1 MSHKKIEQ
9 GLVPLNSNLNDE
21 VYVKE
26 LDNDSKLIRSVSEAC
41 WISVKGMT
49 SRYLQC
55 VIRGMKFARAEAE
68 SISCAAKDIQ
78 INILLHRDLLVIP
91 M

>member
-26 LDNDSKLIRSVSEAC
+26 LEQRSKQIRYVS
-41 WISVKGMT
+41 K
-49 SRYLQC
+49 
-55 VIRGMKFARAEAE
+55 
-68 SISCAAKDIQ
+68 
-78 INILLHRDLLVIP
+78 
-91 M
+91 